1 MENQAKEG
9 IFINGKAQIVEML
22 QYMKPDER
30 QKLLGNI
37 RTRNSVMAQELIRES
52 MTFDVVEN
60 LGDQDWQ
67 TIFSYI
73 DARILGLALKLSN
86 KKFQRR
92 LLRLASREYAELAY
106 NTMTTP
112 IEQGAD
118 QSKRAQKRVMET
130 VGSLSQKR
138 LINY

>member
-1 MENQAKEG
+1 MENQQKEG
-9 IFINGKAQIVEML
+9 IYVNGKAQIVEML
-22 QYMKPDER
+22 QYMRPDER
-30 QKLLGNI
+30 EKLLGNI
-37 RTRNSVMAQELIRES
+37 RLKNAVMAQELIRES

-67 TIFSYI
+67 TIFSYV
-73 DARILGLALKLSN
+73 DARILGIALKLSN
-86 KKFQRR
+86 KNFQRR
-92 LLRLASREYAELAY
+92 LLRLASREYAQAAY
-106 NTMTTP
+106 DTMVTP

-118 QSKRAQKRVMET
+118 KSKRAQKRVMET